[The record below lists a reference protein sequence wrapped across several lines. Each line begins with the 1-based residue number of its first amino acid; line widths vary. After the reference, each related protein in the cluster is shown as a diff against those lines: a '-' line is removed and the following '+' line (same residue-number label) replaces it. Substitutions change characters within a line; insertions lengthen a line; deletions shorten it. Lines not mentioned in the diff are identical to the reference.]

1 MQYLELQVMQN
12 DSLVRQLLRDY
23 NYNRGLVEDKYL
35 DADPW
40 VSNSYDS
47 AHGDSVAEAIGK
59 FFDALASFLHDVPV
73 VVWVILGVFV
83 LSLVLYGLL
92 RSGLFS
98 FYKQQAEPSFAP
110 EDNIYEIDYDD
121 EMASALREGN
131 WPAVVR
137 LVYLSTLRRLDE
149 CGAVVW
155 RIYKTPSQF
164 AAEVDDTAFT
174 QMTNHFLRVRYGGF
188 PASKEMCD
196 EMTLLSN
203 QVRKGGD
210 R

>member
-1 MQYLELQVMQN
+1 MQYLVLQVMQN

-23 NYNRGLVEDKYL
+23 NYNRGLVEEKYL
-35 DADPW
+35 EQNPLTMNQDIG
-40 VSNSYDS
+40 

-59 FFDALASFLHDVPV
+59 FFDALASFLHDVPS
-73 VVWVILGVFV
+73 VVWVILGVF
-83 LSLVLYGLL
+83 LLTLVLYGLS
-92 RSGLFS
+92 RYGVFT
-98 FYKQQAEPSFAP
+98 FYKKQAEPSFAP

-174 QMTNHFLRVRYGGF
+174 KMTHHFLRVRYGGF

>member
-1 MQYLELQVMQN
+1 
-12 DSLVRQLLRDY
+12 
-23 NYNRGLVEDKYL
+23 
-35 DADPW
+35 
-40 VSNSYDS
+40 
-47 AHGDSVAEAIGK
+47 
-59 FFDALASFLHDVPV
+59 
-73 VVWVILGVFV
+73 
-83 LSLVLYGLL
+83 
-92 RSGLFS
+92 
-98 FYKQQAEPSFAP
+98 
-110 EDNIYEIDYDD
+110 
-121 EMASALREGN
+121 MASALREGN

>member
-155 RIYKTPSQF
+155 HIYKTPSQF

>member
-47 AHGDSVAEAIGK
+47 VHGDSVAEAIGK